1 MLIVDI
7 LSRWLHVISAI
18 VLMGGSI
25 YTRFVLMPAAAQL
38 PDAEHAQLRDAIR
51 RSWAKTVGAAIG
63 LLLLSGFFNY
73 FRAIKGDVKPS
84 SLYHALIGTKM
95 LLSLAVFFLASAL
108 SGKAAAFEGIR
119 KNARTWLGVTIALAA
134 IIVALGSVVKVGGRT
149 IGAKPV
155 TATEATR

>member
-38 PDAEHAQLRDAIR
+38 PDAEHAKLRDAVR

-63 LLLLSGFFNY
+63 LLLLSGLFNY
-73 FRAIKGDVKPS
+73 VRAIKGDVKPS

-119 KNARTWLGVTIALAA
+119 KNARTWLGVTITLAA
-134 IIVALGSVVKVGGRT
+134 IIVALGSVVKVGGRE
-149 IGAKPV
+149 IGKKPV
-155 TATEATR
+155 TATETTR

>member
-25 YTRFVLMPAAAQL
+25 YVRFVLMPAAAQL
-38 PDAEHAQLRDAIR
+38 PESEHNALRELVR
-51 RSWAKTVGAAIG
+51 KSWAKVVGAAIG
-63 LLLLSGFFNY
+63 LLLLSGLFNY
-73 FRAIKGDVKPS
+73 VRAIKGDVKPS

-95 LLSLAVFFLASAL
+95 ILSLVVFFLASAL

-119 KNARTWLGVTIALAA
+119 RNARTWLGVTIALAA

-155 TATEATR
+155 ATIESTR